1 MKVKNSL
8 FKNLIYSLSFISLL
22 MVFILIFFLF
32 KESVPF
38 LKEKGLLNFIFSKT
52 WNALDY
58 EFGLFN
64 ILYASFYIAFLACII
79 SFSFSYAIA
88 LYICFYTNKAFYI
101 FLKWLINILAGIPS
115 IIYGFFGL
123 FVIVKFLEKTLKISA
138 GETVLAASLIL
149 SIMIIPYFVSNLTES
164 FEILKKKY
172 KKDSDALAVTKEFF
186 IRKII
191 FKKSFLPIITG
202 FVLAFSRAIG
212 ETMAVMMVIGNAP
225 IPCKILSKAET
236 VASLIALEVGQT
248 PAFSLH
254 YKALFAS
261 GFVLLFFVL
270 ILNVVLFVLN
280 SRKRDFYD

>member
-64 ILYASFYIAFLACII
+64 ILYASFYVAFLACII

-270 ILNVVLFVLN
+270 ILNLILFVLN

>member
-270 ILNVVLFVLN
+270 ILNLILFVLN

>member
-64 ILYASFYIAFLACII
+64 ILYASFYSAFLACII

-123 FVIVKFLEKTLKISA
+123 FVIVKFLEKALKISA

-270 ILNVVLFVLN
+270 ILNLILFVLN

>member
-123 FVIVKFLEKTLKISA
+123 FVIVKFLEKALKISA

-191 FKKSFLPIITG
+191 FKKSFFPIITG

-270 ILNVVLFVLN
+270 ILNLILFVLN

>member
-79 SFSFSYAIA
+79 SFLFSYAIA

>member
-79 SFSFSYAIA
+79 SFLFSYAIA
-88 LYICFYTNKAFYI
+88 LYICFYTNKVFYI

-123 FVIVKFLEKTLKISA
+123 FVIVKFLEKALKISA

-270 ILNVVLFVLN
+270 ILNLILFVLN

>member
-79 SFSFSYAIA
+79 SFLFSYAIA
-88 LYICFYTNKAFYI
+88 LYISFYTNKAFYI

-254 YKALFAS
+254 YKALFTS

-270 ILNVVLFVLN
+270 ILNLILFVLN

>member
-236 VASLIALEVGQT
+236 VASLIVLEVGQT

-270 ILNVVLFVLN
+270 ILNLILFVLN

>member
-52 WNALDY
+52 WNALDH

-64 ILYASFYIAFLACII
+64 ILYASFYSAFLACII

-88 LYICFYTNKAFYI
+88 LYISFYTNKAFYI

-138 GETVLAASLIL
+138 GETILAASLIL

>member
-79 SFSFSYAIA
+79 SFLFSYAIA

-236 VASLIALEVGQT
+236 VASLIALEVDQT

-270 ILNVVLFVLN
+270 ILNLILFVLN

>member
-38 LKEKGLLNFIFSKT
+38 LKEKGLLNFIFSRT

-123 FVIVKFLEKTLKISA
+123 FVIVKFLEKALKISA

-270 ILNVVLFVLN
+270 ILNLILFVLN

>member
-64 ILYASFYIAFLACII
+64 ILYASFYSAFLACII

-270 ILNVVLFVLN
+270 ILNLILFVLN

>member
-79 SFSFSYAIA
+79 SFLFSYAIA

-149 SIMIIPYFVSNLTES
+149 SIMIIPYFVSNITES

-270 ILNVVLFVLN
+270 ILNLILFVLN

>member
-38 LKEKGLLNFIFSKT
+38 LKEKGLLNFIFSRT

-79 SFSFSYAIA
+79 SFLFSYAIA

-270 ILNVVLFVLN
+270 ILNLILFVLN

>member
-79 SFSFSYAIA
+79 SFLFSYAIA

-138 GETVLAASLIL
+138 GETVLVASLIL

-270 ILNVVLFVLN
+270 ILNLILFVLN

>member
-79 SFSFSYAIA
+79 SFLFSYAIA

-261 GFVLLFFVL
+261 GFVLLSFVL
-270 ILNVVLFVLN
+270 ILNLILFVLN

>member
-79 SFSFSYAIA
+79 SFLFSYAIA

-270 ILNVVLFVLN
+270 ILNLILFVLN

>member
-88 LYICFYTNKAFYI
+88 LYISFYTNKAFYI

-123 FVIVKFLEKTLKISA
+123 FVIVKFLEKALKISA

-270 ILNVVLFVLN
+270 ILNLILFVLN

>member
-38 LKEKGLLNFIFSKT
+38 LKEKGLLNFIFSRT

-270 ILNVVLFVLN
+270 ILNLILFVLN

>member
-52 WNALDY
+52 WNALDH

-64 ILYASFYIAFLACII
+64 ILYASFYTAFLACII

-88 LYICFYTNKAFYI
+88 LYISFYTNKAFYI
-101 FLKWLINILAGIPS
+101 FSKWLINILAGIPS

-138 GETVLAASLIL
+138 GETILAASLIL

>member
-52 WNALDY
+52 WNALDH

-64 ILYASFYIAFLACII
+64 ILYASFYSAFLACII

-138 GETVLAASLIL
+138 GETILAASLIL

>member
-38 LKEKGLLNFIFSKT
+38 LKEKGLLNFIFSRT

-79 SFSFSYAIA
+79 SFLFSYAIA

-270 ILNVVLFVLN
+270 ILNLNLFVLN

>member
-123 FVIVKFLEKTLKISA
+123 FVIVKFLEKALKISA

-254 YKALFAS
+254 YRALFAS

-270 ILNVVLFVLN
+270 ILNLILFVLN

>member
-79 SFSFSYAIA
+79 SFLFSYAIA

-254 YKALFAS
+254 YKVLFAS

-280 SRKRDFYD
+280 NRKRDFYD

>member
-38 LKEKGLLNFIFSKT
+38 LKEKGLLNFIFSRT

-79 SFSFSYAIA
+79 SFLFSYAIA

>member
-79 SFSFSYAIA
+79 SFLFSYAIA

-123 FVIVKFLEKTLKISA
+123 FVIVKFLEKALKISA

-270 ILNVVLFVLN
+270 ILNLILFVLN

>member
-38 LKEKGLLNFIFSKT
+38 LKEKGLLNFIFSRT

-79 SFSFSYAIA
+79 SFLFSYAIA

-123 FVIVKFLEKTLKISA
+123 FVIVKFLEKALKISA

-270 ILNVVLFVLN
+270 ILNLILFVLN

>member
-123 FVIVKFLEKTLKISA
+123 FVIVKFLEKALKISA

-270 ILNVVLFVLN
+270 ILNLILFVLN

>member
-1 MKVKNSL
+1 MKN
-8 FKNLIYSLSFISLL
+8 I
-22 MVFILIFFLF
+22 FILIFFLF

-123 FVIVKFLEKTLKISA
+123 FVIVKFLEKALKISA

-270 ILNVVLFVLN
+270 ILNLILFVLN

>member
-88 LYICFYTNKAFYI
+88 LYISFYTNKAFYI

-270 ILNVVLFVLN
+270 ILNLILFVLN

>member
-38 LKEKGLLNFIFSKT
+38 LKEKGLLNFIFSRT

-64 ILYASFYIAFLACII
+64 ILYASFYSAFLACII

-248 PAFSLH
+248 HAFSLH

-270 ILNVVLFVLN
+270 ILNLILFVLN